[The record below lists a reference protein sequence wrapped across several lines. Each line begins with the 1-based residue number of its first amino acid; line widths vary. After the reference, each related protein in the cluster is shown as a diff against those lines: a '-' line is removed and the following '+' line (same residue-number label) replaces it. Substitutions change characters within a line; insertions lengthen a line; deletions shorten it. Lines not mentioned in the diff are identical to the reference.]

1 MNKKNFLNLL
11 KEKQAWRNDKLLINI
26 VYFLQAN
33 RLVKIE
39 DIEDFNEIY
48 DNLEINNE
56 IISSDNV
63 SEYDLS
69 YIKEKFNIRFT
80 VNTIKEKIN
89 QGQILLLNFYT
100 NLEYGRKQD
109 RTHLVDCKIWFNQ
122 ELNPLGL

>member
-1 MNKKNFLNLL
+1 MSKKNFLNLL

-56 IISSDNV
+56 IISNDNV

-100 NLEYGRKQD
+100 NLAFGIKQD